1 MVKEEEKIKRLNS
14 SLNSIQFNDKSK
26 SINDNSRDDTE
37 DNDDQPNSPGFNNN
51 DGIPIIKRF

>member
-14 SLNSIQFNDKSK
+14 SLNSIQFTDKSK

-37 DNDDQPNSPGFNNN
+37 DNDQPNSPGFNNN